1 MYDKEHVHFIMYPMF
16 HEVAGSWYQLYDF
29 EKCEYETLSKCN
41 NVYDYCIFFE
51 SFYRLKMYNRGL
63 RRTYA
68 LPGLKVIGIMNDAL
82 SNYEKI
88 VKSTLTIQKYFR
100 GHFERRI
107 KIPYM
112 MKYLMHP
119 DSVYIK
125 WKVAQIFT

>member
-1 MYDKEHVHFIMYPMF
+1 MYPMF

-29 EKCEYETLSKCN
+29 EKYEYEILSKCE

-51 SFYRLKMYNRGL
+51 NFYKLKLYNHGL

-68 LPGLKVIGIMNDAL
+68 LPGLKATGIMNEAV
-82 SNYEKI
+82 SNYENI
-88 VKSTLTIQKYFR
+88 VKSTLTIQKYYR

-107 KIPYM
+107 KIPNM
-112 MKYLMHP
+112 MMNLMHP
-119 DSVYIK
+119 DGAYMK